1 MGTLAA
7 ALKYSGTIFLCF
19 GITFAIIELLGAR
32 YGTPHDMGAILAMT
46 LLVAG
51 VVFVAA
57 SRFMTRGNTT
67 AGGR

>member
-32 YGTPHDMGAILAMT
+32 YGTPHDTGVVLAIG

-51 VVFVAA
+51 GVFVVA
-57 SRFMTRGNTT
+57 SRFMTRGNAT